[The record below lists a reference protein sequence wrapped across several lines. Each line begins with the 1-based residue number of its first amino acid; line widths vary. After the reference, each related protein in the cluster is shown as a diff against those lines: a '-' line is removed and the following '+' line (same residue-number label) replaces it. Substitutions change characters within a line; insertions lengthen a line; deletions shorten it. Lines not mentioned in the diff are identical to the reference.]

1 MSLTEF
7 STPVAV
13 ERPDL
18 PWSVAL
24 IRERARLAP
33 KHIAFH
39 VPATRTAPARNYT
52 LPEFLGLASRVA
64 IGLRERGFQP
74 GDAAAIM
81 AATSFDWAL
90 AEWSTWIAGGV
101 VVPIYETSPAAT
113 ADTIITA
120 TKARV
125 LFADADRAPLLT
137 DLELDFGVVTF
148 TDSWIYDFAPEPT
161 AEELRTLETITRSRD
176 DVASI
181 VFTSGTTGEPHGTKV
196 LHRNFVDLVLNVQY
210 AWKSIL
216 NEDGSTVIFLPLAH
230 VLARGLQM
238 ICMWAGMRVTYMSQP
253 AQLIKSLPAL
263 QPTFLVVVPR
273 VAEKIVAAVRSNAE
287 SKHLGKLWNQAE
299 RTAEEWGC
307 LNEEA
312 DRLSTPINQLASFGL
327 RARHALF
334 DRLFYKR
341 IRSLLGGKLE
351 FMLAGAAPL
360 APSYSLIFR
369 GFGLPIMEGY
379 GLTETTAPM
388 SGNRP
393 GAIRSGTV
401 GQLVPGTSVRI
412 ADDGEILVRGIGVT
426 PGYIDDGHTASAFTD
441 GYFHTGDLGT
451 LSDDGFLTV
460 TGRAKDVLI
469 TAGGKN
475 VYPARWEAKV
485 EEDPLVSHA
494 MIVGDRQPYLSAI
507 VVLERSEIES
517 WFEAEGIDMPEIPEN
532 LGALELKQPQIME
545 RLKELMASANE
556 TVSRAEA
563 VKKIR
568 AVVVDL
574 PTEAALLT
582 PTLKLKKKEAIAR
595 FEQIVADLY
604 GRKKI
609 DER

>member
-1 MSLTEF
+1 MPLTEF
-7 STPVAV
+7 STPIAKQ
-13 ERPDL
+13 RPDL

-33 KHIAFH
+33 DHVAFH
-39 VPATRTAPARNYT
+39 VPASDGSPARDYT
-52 LPEFLGLASRVA
+52 LPQFLALASRVA
-64 IGLRERGFQP
+64 VGLRERGFRP

-81 AATSFDWAL
+81 AATCFDWAL
-90 AEWSTWIAGGV
+90 AEWATWIAGGV

-113 ADTIITA
+113 AASIVA
-120 TKARV
+120 TTNARV
-125 LFADADRAPLLT
+125 LFADADRAPSLG
-137 DLELDFGVVTF
+137 DIEVDFGVVTF
-148 TDSWIYDFAPEPT
+148 TSGWVNNFAPEPT
-161 AEELRTLETITRSRD
+161 ANQLRELGGITRTRD

-196 LHRNFVDLVLNVQY
+196 LHRNFVDLVLNVHF
-210 AWKSIL
+210 AWQSVL
-216 NEDGSTVIFLPLAH
+216 NENGSTVIFLPLAH

-238 ICMWAGMRVTYMSQP
+238 ICMWAGMRVTHMSKP
-253 AQLIKSLPAL
+253 AQLIKALPEL
-263 QPTFLVVVPR
+263 KPTFLVIVPR
-273 VAEKIVAAVRSNAE
+273 VAEKVVAAVRSAAE
-287 SKHLGKLWNQAE
+287 AKHLGKLWNSAE
-299 RTAEEWGC
+299 RTAEQWGR
-307 LNEEA
+307 LSEEA
-312 DRLSTPINQLASFGL
+312 DRLGVSINALASVAL
-327 RARHALF
+327 RAKHALY
-334 DRLFYKR
+334 DRLFYQR
-341 IRSLLGGKLE
+341 IHSLLGGRLE

-360 APSYSLIFR
+360 APFHSLVFR

-412 ADDGEILVRGIGVT
+412 ANDGEILVRGIGVS
-426 PGYIDDGHTASAFTD
+426 PGYIDDEQTASAFTD
-441 GYFHTGDLGT
+441 GYFHTGDIGT
-451 LSDDGFLTV
+451 LSDDGFLTI
-460 TGRAKDVLI
+460 TGRAKDILI

-485 EEDPLVSHA
+485 EEDPLVAHA

-507 VVLERSEIES
+507 VVLDRSEIES
-517 WFEAEGIDMPEIPEN
+517 WFAAEGIDMPEIPAN
-532 LGALELKQPQIME
+532 IGTLELKQPQIME
-545 RLKELMASANE
+545 RLKKLVASANE
-556 TVSRAEA
+556 SVSRAEA

-604 GRKKI
+604 GRKKN